1 MNTAIGTPRGGNQT
15 KNSAFAMLLL
25 VSSGLCALYEAMPR
39 CALAETTTGV
49 KAYHIPAQALSTAL
63 TTFGQQAHRQVSADP
78 KILNGHQSPAL
89 NGNFTEQE
97 ALARLLAGSGL
108 TGRVSGNV
116 VSVSAT
122 SNITLGPVRVG
133 GTVTHQDPT
142 GPGVGYVAENT
153 MTGTKTDTPLIEIPN
168 TNGYHV

>member
-1 MNTAIGTPRGGNQT
+1 M
-15 KNSAFAMLLL
+15 
-25 VSSGLCALYEAMPR
+25 
-39 CALAETTTGV
+39 
-49 KAYHIPAQALSTAL
+49 

-78 KILNGHQSPAL
+78 KILNGHQSAAL

-97 ALARLLAGSGL
+97 ALARLLTGSGL

-116 VSVSAT
+116 VSVSPS

-133 GTVTHQDPT
+133 GTASHQDPT

-153 MTGTKTDTPLIEIPN
+153 MSATKTDTPITQIGEGVEAI
-168 TNGYHV
+168 VAE